1 MKIPLI
7 RLLLAALSMVAL
19 AGCGTSSETVNTV
32 DDAVKLLQN
41 IEQRGTWIAIE
52 DGLGALA
59 DSGDYEALF
68 ILEGG
73 DLVPGEPTTRE
84 TDNTVTIQVSV
95 DAEGRARYEFAEAG
109 RDPQHWLVIPAV
121 DRSGDTEAAPEIY
134 GEQDG
139 VYRCAP
145 DDMIALLQD
154 GPQSIID
161 SVAATVAGIKTL
173 SVIEE
178 DGEVT
183 RLDRDATR
191 YMLEGQLDEALAILD
206 QTSSEALR
214 QQIEQA
220 GTFTLAGTLDRDD
233 DTGALLYYESIYQ
246 DTSRSTWASIIF
258 EVTQWDDITTI
269 SIPDTLPVC
278 N

>member
-32 DDAVKLLQN
+32 DDAVKLLQD